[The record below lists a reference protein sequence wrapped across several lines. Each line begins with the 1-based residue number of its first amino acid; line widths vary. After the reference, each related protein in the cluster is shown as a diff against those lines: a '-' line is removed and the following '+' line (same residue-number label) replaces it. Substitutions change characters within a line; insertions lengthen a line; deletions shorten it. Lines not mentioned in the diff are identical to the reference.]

1 MKMLAVL
8 MGLCLVFVFVWER
21 VDMVRL
27 GYNIERLKH
36 EKVLLERERD
46 ELRVKVATLSSP
58 DRIAKVATDKY
69 GMSLPQPGQVVMV
82 QSGPTDWPGA
92 SREASE
98 VRIAKIDM
106 SAGRR

>member
-1 MKMLAVL
+1 MKMLAAL
-8 MGLCLVFVFVWER
+8 MGLCLVFIFVWER

-27 GYNIERLKH
+27 GYHTERLKH

-58 DRIAKVATDKY
+58 DRIAKVAAEKY

-82 QSGPTDWPGA
+82 QSGPTEWPGA
-92 SREASE
+92 SRQAAE
-98 VRIAKIDM
+98 VRIAKIDVP
-106 SAGRR
+106 AGRR

>member
-27 GYNIERLKH
+27 GYHVERLKH

-82 QSGPTDWPGA
+82 QSGPADWPAA
-92 SREASE
+92 SRQAPEI
-98 VRIAKIDM
+98 RIAKVDM
-106 SAGRR
+106 PGGRR

>member
-27 GYNIERLKH
+27 GYHVERLKH
-36 EKVLLERERD
+36 EKVLLERGRD

-58 DRIAKVATDKY
+58 DRIAKVASDKY

-82 QSGPTDWPGA
+82 QSGPMEWPA
-92 SREASE
+92 VSRQASE
-98 VRIAKIDM
+98 IRIAKVDVPG
-106 SAGRR
+106 GRR